1 MNSYRIP
8 EIAKQYTDYD
18 MIQIHT
24 DLPDFP
30 ELRTRLLFAFLNGSS
45 KLSASSELFALATSL
60 VQLALD
66 THDMVIA
73 SNDIKE
79 KKAARSRQL
88 KVLAG
93 DYFSSRFYHLLAQA
107 GQIEIIKQL
116 SEAICEVNRLKM
128 NLYIKMKQ
136 LKLTA
141 EDYLHQTVE
150 IKSQLFLS
158 FSDLMSDTYEQ
169 DWPDILRSF
178 AQCEIIFEEIFHIE
192 AIASFRGSWA
202 FWHILQHGTKEER
215 KQLHAEE
222 SDQTKVRT
230 LLHKYN
236 IKSQLYQMLDTHTKQ
251 LQAIVQQLDSDKLI
265 SELFHIGEPFLRFLA
280 KPSKVMEEI

>member
-8 EIAKQYTDYD
+8 EIAKQYTEYD

-30 ELRTRLLFAFLNGSS
+30 ELRTRLLFAFLNGNS
-45 KLSASSELFALATSL
+45 KLSKLSELYTLATSL
-60 VQLALD
+60 VQLGLD
-66 THDMVIA
+66 THDMVTA

-107 GQIEIIKQL
+107 GQIEMIKQL
-116 SEAICEVNRLKM
+116 SDAICEVNRLKM
-128 NLYIKMKQ
+128 NVYIKMKQ
-136 LKLTA
+136 MKLTA
-141 EDYLHQTVE
+141 EDYVHQSVE

-158 FSDLMSDTYEQ
+158 FSDLMSGAYDQ
-169 DWPDILRSF
+169 AWPDIFRSY
-178 AQCEIIFEEIFHIE
+178 AKCEMIFEEIFRVD
-192 AIASFRGSWA
+192 SVDNFRWSWG
-202 FWHILQHGTKEER
+202 FWHILQIGSKEER
-215 KQLHAEE
+215 KQLQAED
-222 SDQTKVRT
+222 SDQAKVRT

-236 IKSQLYQMLDTHTKQ
+236 IKSQLYNMLDAHTKQ
-251 LQAIVQQLDSDKLI
+251 LQTMVQQLDSDKLI

-280 KPSKVMEEI
+280 KPSKVLEEI